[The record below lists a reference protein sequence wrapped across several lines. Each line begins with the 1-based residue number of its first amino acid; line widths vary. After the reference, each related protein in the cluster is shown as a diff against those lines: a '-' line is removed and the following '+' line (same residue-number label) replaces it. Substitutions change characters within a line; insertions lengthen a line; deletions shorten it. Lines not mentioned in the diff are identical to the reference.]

1 MGSISP
7 LILASPYS
15 SSSSSTKRNAR
26 NLMDWYP
33 DLPPGSRVFVRNLPY
48 STGEATLI
56 KLFSKFGQIVEVKLA
71 KHEQSKRSKGY
82 AFIQYSSQDHA
93 VLALEQMDQKAFST
107 IYLLMC
113 CFHTSITCCW
123 GSSAELSDAIACK
136 HTNYCPHD
144 SFL

>member
-93 VLALEQMDQKAFST
+93 VLALEQMDQKRIDGRT
-107 IYLLMC
+107 IYAEIAKPIKNG
-113 CFHTSITCCW
+113 FAAYPITSGPPSQQNI
-123 GSSAELSDAIACK
+123 
-136 HTNYCPHD
+136 
-144 SFL
+144 